1 MQFGASSKPDA
12 ESLRCEAVF
21 AGAMDPMTLRFR
33 MVAYDK
39 YSGEKLGV
47 QDDDISFRDALK
59 KAEGLIKAQQ
69 HLHLLL
75 EPIGFAH

>member
-1 MQFGASSKPDA
+1 MQFGAFSKPDA
-12 ESLRCEAVF
+12 ESLRSEAVL
-21 AGAMDPMTLRFR
+21 AGAVDPMMLRFR

-47 QDDDISFRDALK
+47 QDDDISFRDALT

-75 EPIGFAH
+75 EPIGFTN